1 MDVSGKYN
9 APAALTPG
17 KTAGTHGIEVCVGG
31 GGPRETTLL
40 NFRGF
45 ELRIVQSVA

>member
-1 MDVSGKYN
+1 MDVSGNYH

-17 KTAGTHGIEVCVGG
+17 KNAGTHGIEECVGA
-31 GGPRETTLL
+31 PRETTLL